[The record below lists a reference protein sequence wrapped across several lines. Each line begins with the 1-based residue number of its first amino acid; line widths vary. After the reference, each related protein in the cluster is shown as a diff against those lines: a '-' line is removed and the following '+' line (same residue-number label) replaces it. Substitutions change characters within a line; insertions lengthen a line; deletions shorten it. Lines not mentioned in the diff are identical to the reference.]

1 MAIPVALIVAI
12 TVADVLSPENVHL
25 GPLLVVAPAL
35 TASFGSSRLTALVG
49 ALAVTALVAI
59 SVVRN
64 SVLTLNH
71 ETQIAALLIVSAF
84 TVLFCRLRERHLA
97 ELAQVRSV
105 AEAAQRVLLR
115 PLPERIGDV
124 RIASAYRAAT
134 DQARIGGD
142 LYAALRTGHGTRLLI
157 GDVRGKG
164 LPAIEEAAL
173 VLGAFRSAAHREPS
187 LPELR
192 TELEETVCWNLLQP
206 PADSTAA
213 DESFI
218 TAVLVDIPDDGSGI
232 EVLNCGH
239 PAPLLVHAGQ
249 VTALAPRQYATPIG
263 MCLPQAPNGDVDAFP
278 FAPGDTLVL
287 YTDGV
292 SEARDHTGHFYPL
305 ADRLAAWTDTESPE
319 ELLTH
324 VRGDLNGFCKG
335 TFDDDAA
342 IVVLRR
348 EAVSGDER
356 PPGHTA
362 RQQTRSGVSP
372 G

>member
-12 TVADVLSPENVHL
+12 TVADVLSPESVHL

-49 ALAVTALVAI
+49 GLAVAALVAI
-59 SVVRN
+59 SVIRN

-71 ETQIAALLIVSAF
+71 ESQVAALLIVSAF

-115 PLPERIGDV
+115 PLPELIGDV

-142 LYAALRTGHGTRLLI
+142 LYAALRTPRGTRLLI

-173 VLGAFRSAAHREPS
+173 VLGAFRSAAHREPT

-192 TELEETVCWNLLQP
+192 TELEDTVCWNLLQP
-206 PADSTAA
+206 PADPTAA

-218 TAVLVDIPDDGSGI
+218 TAVLVDIPDDGSAI

-239 PAPLLVHAGQ
+239 PPPLFVHAGR
-249 VTALAPRQYATPIG
+249 VTALSPRQYATPIG
-263 MCLPQAPNGDVDAFP
+263 MCLPQAPNGDVDTFP

-292 SEARDHTGHFYPL
+292 SEARDPAGRFYPL
-305 ADRLAAWTDTESPE
+305 ADRLTAWTDTESPE
-319 ELLTH
+319 ELLAH

-348 EAVSGDER
+348 EGVTGDRNPTALEADR
-356 PPGHTA
+356 PSPVRPG
-362 RQQTRSGVSP
+362 
-372 G
+372 